1 MPYEQSAVTMA
12 QTTEILVLK
21 LFDMTWVLYTSF

>member
-1 MPYEQSAVTMA
+1 MPHEQSAVTMA